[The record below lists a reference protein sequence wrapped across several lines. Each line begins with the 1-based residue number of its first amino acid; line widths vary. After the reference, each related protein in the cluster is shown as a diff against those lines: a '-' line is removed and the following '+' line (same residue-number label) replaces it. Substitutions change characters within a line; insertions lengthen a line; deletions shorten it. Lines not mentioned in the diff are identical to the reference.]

1 MAKTKT
7 VHTPDSKAHSITFA
21 GAQIAEFGRVDP
33 ASGWIKFR
41 CSLGG
46 GLDALFGRMGW
57 DVPGEKTAMEKLD
70 GKLSGG
76 NFILTAKDKLIEA
89 EVDVAYVTVTDF
101 ACHRFE
107 IEGRKKKGFRR
118 ELRFSVSFTEDDAC
132 AKLENYMMTSD
143 NARGSLK
150 VVYYPE
156 QVQEDLDLSSD
167 EARQAVLEGT
177 ADESGTLASARQ
189 MGSKRSRLAE
199 AN

>member
-1 MAKTKT
+1 MAKTKMIRAA
-7 VHTPDSKAHSITFA
+7 DGKSHSITFA

-46 GLDALFGRMGW
+46 GLDALFSKMGW
-57 DVPGEKTAMEKLD
+57 DTPGEKTAMEKLD

-76 NFILTAKDKLIEA
+76 NFILTAKDKLIDA
-89 EVDVAYVTVTDF
+89 EIDIAYVSVTDF

-107 IEGRKKKGFRR
+107 LEGRKKKGFRR
-118 ELRFSVSFTEDDAC
+118 ELRFSVSFVEEDAC
-132 AKLENYMMTSD
+132 GKLESYMMTSD

-156 QVQEDLDLSSD
+156 EVQPELDLSND
-167 EARQAVLEGT
+167 EARQAVFGE
-177 ADESGTLASARQ
+177 
-189 MGSKRSRLAE
+189 
-199 AN
+199 